1 MGWNRK
7 PIPLQAARLFLS
19 LAIPRKRKQR
29 RPLLSSPHD
38 ASPLAADP
46 LVSRHPSMA
55 AGGGGGGGDIG
66 ADSERR
72 LKKAM
77 DKLYHFP
84 KPKAGT
90 GPGSSKPSSA
100 STSSALS
107 IGRAGRAAGAGG
119 RRFGMVRG
127 SRLPSQLTSMSAIS
141 PPPPCRPWDRADLMR
156 RLATFK
162 AMTWFAKP
170 KVISPVNCARRGWIN
185 IEPDV
190 ITCEACEARLLFST
204 PSSWAPQQVEKA
216 AAVFSLKLDNGHK
229 LLCPWIDNIC
239 DESLALFPPTPPP
252 VLVEN
257 YHEGF
262 SSLLR
267 LSALPRISCSS
278 LESMKKRSPQLEQF
292 LLKPFSS
299 SVVLKGGFILTEDST
314 IKDLDDTFQDADTYY
329 QALKII
335 SLCGWEP
342 RLLPYAVDCGTK
354 SHSDANSSSTLTQ
367 PGLINNSMEDR
378 VVVYSPN
385 EVDGST
391 VIADARQ
398 AYQHYDPLSVVLD
411 CQFCGACVA
420 LWPFSLV
427 ERPLQLFKLI
437 SDSSRQD
444 EQTEGHAGRVSGAGP
459 SKTANIGF
467 NFTIAGGPPPT
478 RQNFR
483 PRVSLPVVSR
493 HLKADLSSHG
503 HFISSGSDNHMV
515 PVTLHASG
523 LTKRK
528 RSMDESHMLEGNNTI
543 STDADTT
550 TNGADHQ
557 RENSV
562 NGTSNLVA
570 NPEHQ
575 QGGSHSDTSRV
586 TSTGEVSN
594 EESET
599 GHAAIKSHTS
609 TDELGQHGSDPKSL
623 PVEDSSN
630 AHDLAKTCTN
640 NSRPVQAATLTKS
653 SNDGEKGASQP
664 SGSQGLYD
672 KLNEFD
678 PMKQHRT
685 FCPWICPDGGETLPG
700 WRLTLSALLSQDKRI
715 DEDSQVEPQISLL
728 SEEDDPVTSKA
739 FHDTTFKEV
748 EDTSGREGL
757 TSQNCIGQS
766 WVPQNQICWR
776 DG

>member
-1 MGWNRK
+1 MSAGSSGRASPSPRRIAARHLPP
-7 PIPLQAARLFLS
+7 PIP
-19 LAIPRKRKQR
+19 PT
-29 RPLLSSPHD
+29 
-38 ASPLAADP
+38 
-46 LVSRHPSMA
+46 SRHAPMA
-55 AGGGGGGGDIG
+55 AGGSGSGGGDIG

-84 KPKAGT
+84 KPKPST
-90 GPGSSKPSSA
+90 GPGSKPSST
-100 STSSALS
+100 SSSALS
-107 IGRAGRAAGAGG
+107 GIGRAGKAAGAGG

-127 SRLPSQLTSMSAIS
+127 SRLPPQVAAMSAIS

-216 AAVFSLKLDNGHK
+216 AAVFSLKLDSGHK

-278 LESMKKRSPQLEQF
+278 LESMKKRIPQLEQF
-292 LLKPFSS
+292 LLKPFST
-299 SVVLKGGFILTEDST
+299 SVVLKGGFMLTEDST

-354 SHSDANSSSTLTQ
+354 SHSDANSTSTLAQ

-385 EVDGST
+385 EVDGSPAT
-391 VIADARQ
+391 ADANQ
-398 AYQHYDPLSVVLD
+398 ADQHYDPLSVVLD

-427 ERPLQLFKLI
+427 DRPLQLFKLI

-444 EQTEGHAGRVSGAGP
+444 EQTDGDTSTVSGAGP

-483 PRVSLPVVSR
+483 PRVSLPVISR
-493 HLKADLSSHG
+493 HLKADLSSRG
-503 HFISSGSDNHMV
+503 NFISSGSEGHMV

-523 LTKRK
+523 PNKRK

-543 STDADTT
+543 SKDSDTT
-550 TNGADHQ
+550 TKGADHQ
-557 RENSV
+557 RDNSV
-562 NGTSNLVA
+562 NGISNLVA
-570 NPEHQ
+570 NIEQQ
-575 QGGSHSDTSRV
+575 QGDSHSVTSR
-586 TSTGEVSN
+586 EVSN

-599 GHAAIKSHTS
+599 GHAAIKSLTS
-609 TDELGQHGSDPKSL
+609 TDREFGQHGSEPKSP
-623 PVEDSSN
+623 PVENSSN
-630 AHDLAKTCTN
+630 AHNLAEICTN
-640 NSRPVQAATLTKS
+640 NSRPVQAATFTKS
-653 SNDGEKGASQP
+653 SENREKGTSQP
-664 SGSQGLYD
+664 SGKQGLYD
-672 KLNEFD
+672 KWNEFD

-685 FCPWICPDGGETLPG
+685 FCPWICPDDGEALPG
-700 WRLTLSALLSQDKRI
+700 WRLTLSALLSQDKRS
-715 DEDSQVEPQISLL
+715 DGDSQVEPRISLL
-728 SEEDDPVTSKA
+728 NEEDDPVTSVRKL
-739 FHDTTFKEV
+739 FMTPPSKKLRLHQEEK
-748 EDTSGREGL
+748 
-757 TSQNCIGQS
+757 N
-766 WVPQNQICWR
+766 
-776 DG
+776 

>member
-1 MGWNRK
+1 M
-7 PIPLQAARLFLS
+7 
-19 LAIPRKRKQR
+19 
-29 RPLLSSPHD
+29 
-38 ASPLAADP
+38 
-46 LVSRHPSMA
+46 
-55 AGGGGGGGDIG
+55 
-66 ADSERR
+66 
-72 LKKAM
+72 
-77 DKLYHFP
+77 
-84 KPKAGT
+84 
-90 GPGSSKPSSA
+90 
-100 STSSALS
+100 
-107 IGRAGRAAGAGG
+107 
-119 RRFGMVRG
+119 
-127 SRLPSQLTSMSAIS
+127 
-141 PPPPCRPWDRADLMR
+141 
-156 RLATFK
+156 
-162 AMTWFAKP
+162 AKP

-204 PSSWAPQQVEKA
+204 PSSWAAQQVEKA
-216 AAVFSLKLDNGHK
+216 AAVFSLKLDSGHK

-314 IKDLDDTFQDADTYY
+314 VKDLDETFQDADTYY

-342 RLLPYAVDCGTK
+342 RLLPYAVDCGIK
-354 SHSDANSSSTLTQ
+354 SHSDANSTSTLPQ
-367 PGLINNSMEDR
+367 PRLLNNSMEDR
-378 VVVYSPN
+378 VVVFSPN
-385 EVDGST
+385 ELDGSPAT
-391 VIADARQ
+391 ADPNQ
-398 AYQHYDPLSVVLD
+398 EDQYYDPLSVVLD

-444 EQTEGHAGRVSGAGP
+444 EQTDGHTGRVSGAGP

-493 HLKADLSSHG
+493 HLKADLSSRG
-503 HFISSGSDNHMV
+503 NFIPSGSDGHIV
-515 PVTLHASG
+515 PVASHASG
-523 LTKRK
+523 STKRK

-543 STDADTT
+543 SNDADTNT
-550 TNGADHQ
+550 KGADHQ
-557 RENSV
+557 RDNSV
-562 NGTSNLVA
+562 NGMPNLVA
-570 NPEHQ
+570 NTENH
-575 QGGSHSDTSRV
+575 QGGSHSDKSKV

-594 EESET
+594 EEPEA
-599 GHAAIKSHTS
+599 GHAAIRSLTR
-609 TDELGQHGSDPKSL
+609 TDTELGQSEPRSPPAG
-623 PVEDSSN
+623 DSSI
-630 AHDLAKTCTN
+630 ARGLEESCSK
-640 NSRPVQAATLTKS
+640 NSRPVQAAKFTKS
-653 SNDGEKGASQP
+653 SVSRGTAACQP
-664 SGSQGLYD
+664 SGKQGLYD

-685 FCPWICPDGGETLPG
+685 FCPWICPDDGEALPG
-700 WRLTLSALLSQDKRI
+700 WRLTLSALLSQDKRS
-715 DEDSQVEPQISLL
+715 DGDSQVEPQISFLN
-728 SEEDDPVTSKA
+728 EEDDPVASVRKLFMTPPSKKLRIHQA
-739 FHDTTFKEV
+739 EK
-748 EDTSGREGL
+748 G
-757 TSQNCIGQS
+757 
-766 WVPQNQICWR
+766 
-776 DG
+776 

>member
-1 MGWNRK
+1 
-7 PIPLQAARLFLS
+7 
-19 LAIPRKRKQR
+19 
-29 RPLLSSPHD
+29 
-38 ASPLAADP
+38 
-46 LVSRHPSMA
+46 
-55 AGGGGGGGDIG
+55 
-66 ADSERR
+66 
-72 LKKAM
+72 
-77 DKLYHFP
+77 
-84 KPKAGT
+84 
-90 GPGSSKPSSA
+90 
-100 STSSALS
+100 
-107 IGRAGRAAGAGG
+107 
-119 RRFGMVRG
+119 MVRG
-127 SRLPSQLTSMSAIS
+127 SRLPSQLAAMSAIS

-314 IKDLDDTFQDADTYY
+314 IKDLDHTFQDADTYY

-378 VVVYSPN
+378 VVVYAPN

-523 LTKRK
+523 LTKHK

-543 STDADTT
+543 STDAGTT

-700 WRLTLSALLSQDKRI
+700 WRLTLPALLSQDKRI

-728 SEEDDPVTSKA
+728 SEEDDPVTSVRKLFMTPPSKKLRIHRA
-739 FHDTTFKEV
+739 EK
-748 EDTSGREGL
+748 G
-757 TSQNCIGQS
+757 
-766 WVPQNQICWR
+766 
-776 DG
+776 

>member
-1 MGWNRK
+1 MS
-7 PIPLQAARLFLS
+7 AARLPS
-19 LAIPRKRKQR
+19 PPLAITHD
-29 RPLLSSPHD
+29 SSPF
-38 ASPLAADP
+38 AIPSPSHRADP
-46 LVSRHPSMA
+46 LHLAPPPMA
-55 AGGGGGGGDIG
+55 AGGSGGGGDIG

-84 KPKAGT
+84 KPKPPSSG
-90 GPGSSKPSSA
+90 SKPPSSSS
-100 STSSALS
+100 STLS
-107 IGRAGRAAGAGG
+107 IGRAGKAAGAGV

-127 SRLPSQLTSMSAIS
+127 SRLPPQMAAMSAIS

-170 KVISPVNCARRGWIN
+170 KVISPVNCARRGWTN

-216 AAVFSLKLDNGHK
+216 AAVFSLKLDSGHK

-257 YHEGF
+257 YYECF

-278 LESMKKRSPQLEQF
+278 LDSMKKKSPQLDQF
-292 LLKPFSS
+292 LSKPFSS
-299 SVVLKGGFILTEDST
+299 SIVLKGGFILTEDST

-354 SHSDANSSSTLTQ
+354 SHSDANPSSTLAQ
-367 PGLINNSMEDR
+367 PGLINNTMEDR

-385 EVDGST
+385 EVDGASAA
-391 VIADARQ
+391 ADVNQ
-398 AYQHYDPLSVVLD
+398 ANQHYDPLSVVLD

-444 EQTEGHAGRVSGAGP
+444 EQTDGHASTVSGAGR
-459 SKTANIGF
+459 SKTANVGF

-483 PRVSLPVVSR
+483 PRVSLPVLSR
-493 HLKADLSSHG
+493 HLKADLSFRGNS
-503 HFISSGSDNHMV
+503 FSFGSESHMV
-515 PVTLHASG
+515 PVTTLHASG

-528 RSMDESHMLEGNNTI
+528 RRDESHTLGGNNT
-543 STDADTT
+543 SSNDADTT
-550 TNGADHQ
+550 AKGADNQ
-557 RENSV
+557 RDDSV
-562 NGTSNLVA
+562 SDLVV
-570 NPEHQ
+570 NTEHIQ
-575 QGGSHSDTSRV
+575 EGSHSDASKGA
-586 TSTGEVSN
+586 GEVSH
-594 EESET
+594 EESAT
-599 GHAAIKSHTS
+599 GPAAIKSLTS
-609 TDELGQHGSDPKSL
+609 TDMELSQNVSEPKSPL
-623 PVEDSSN
+623 VENSSN
-630 AHDLAKTCTN
+630 ACKLAETSMN
-640 NSRPVQAATLTKS
+640 NSRPVQVATFTKS
-653 SNDGEKGASQP
+653 SASREKGASQ
-664 SGSQGLYD
+664 SSVTGKQGLYD

-685 FCPWICPDGGETLPG
+685 FCPWICPDDGEALPG
-700 WRLTLSALLSQDKRI
+700 WRLTLSALLSQDKRFNG
-715 DEDSQVEPQISLL
+715 DSQVEPQISLL
-728 SEEDDPVTSKA
+728 NEEDDPVTSVRKL
-739 FHDTTFKEV
+739 FMTPPSKKL
-748 EDTSGREGL
+748 RI
-757 TSQNCIGQS
+757 QQS
-766 WVPQNQICWR
+766 EKN
-776 DG
+776 